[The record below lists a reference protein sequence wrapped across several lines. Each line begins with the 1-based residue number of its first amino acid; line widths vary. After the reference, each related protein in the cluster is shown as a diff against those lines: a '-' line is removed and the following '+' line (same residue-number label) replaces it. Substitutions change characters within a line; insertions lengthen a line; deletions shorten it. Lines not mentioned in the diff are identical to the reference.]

1 MMNERR
7 ANLEAIAPT
16 VEEAI
21 EKGLAELGLS
31 RDQVEVKVLD
41 EGGRGLLG
49 FGSRQA
55 RVRLTIIDDADD
67 STEAATPAQASV
79 SRQAP
84 SDPESQEAI
93 EIARATVIELLER
106 MGVNAEVTAYV
117 GESDDDRYDPPIIV
131 DVQGRDLSF
140 LIGRRAETLN
150 ALQFITRLIV
160 GKELG
165 RGAHIVVDVAGYRG
179 RREMSLRQLARRMAR
194 QAIKSG
200 RVQKLEPMP
209 PNERRIVHLEL
220 RDHPHVTTQSEGED
234 PRRKV
239 TIIPK

>member
-16 VEEAI
+16 VKEAI
-21 EKGLAELGLS
+21 DKGLAELGLS

-49 FGSRQA
+49 LGSRQA
-55 RVRLTIIDDADD
+55 RVRLTIIDDALE
-67 STEAATPAQASV
+67 TAAPAPVSV

-84 SDPESQEAI
+84 SDPDTQEAL
-93 EIARATVIELLER
+93 EVARATVLELLER
-106 MGVNAEVTAYV
+106 MGVTAEVTAYV

-200 RVQKLEPMP
+200 RSQKLEPMP

-220 RDHPHVTTQSEGED
+220 RDHPHVTTESEGQE